1 MAGLIGR
8 KIGMTRVFTEEGE
21 AVPVTVVEAGPCPIV
36 QVKTPETDGYE
47 AIQLGFGSKKP
58 KRAKKAR
65 LGHVA
70 KAGLDTAPAIL
81 REFAPTVGEEYE
93 LGQRL
98 TVELF
103 QTGDSVKVTGT
114 SKGRGFQGV
123 MKRHGF
129 RGRPGSHG
137 HPKSRITGSLG
148 PGTDPSR
155 VIKGKKLPGQMGGVR
170 RTIRNIRVVKVDS
183 ERNLLFLKGGVP
195 GSRNSYVL
203 ITK

>member
-1 MAGLIGR
+1 
-8 KIGMTRVFTEEGE
+8 V
-21 AVPVTVVEAGPCPIV
+21 
-36 QVKTPETDGYE
+36 
-47 AIQLGFGSKKP
+47 GFGSRKA

-70 KAGLDTAPAIL
+70 KAGLEIAPAIL
-81 REFAPTVGEEYE
+81 REFAPAEGEAYE
-93 LGQRL
+93 LGQSL

-103 QTGDSVKVTGT
+103 ETGDSVKVTGT
-114 SKGRGFQGV
+114 TKGRGFQGV

-129 RGRPGSHG
+129 AGRPASHG
-137 HPKSRITGSLG
+137 HPDSRTPGSMG

-155 VIKGKKLPGQMGGVR
+155 VIKGKKLPGQMGNVR
-170 RTIRNIRVVKVDS
+170 QTIRNLEVVKVDP